1 VVPHRLPGRVRGAD
15 ESRDEAGTE
24 PQNSLPRIAGSVLR
38 RRNVQADGMRRRCSC
53 TPAERGSRV
62 APARFRNP
70 ACRGRSSR
78 GIRLQRTGN
87 SEVDCG
93 NQRRSVAQLRRQ
105 RRGRTAPTARRTR
118 RLPKLAVPTIPGPRD
133 GLRKLGVARPLAI
146 DIRLAR
152 GLHARH
158 RRLATSVP
166 PRLVPRAPSANL
178 LSDSI
183 PGSHPSNRPWRGRTR
198 RFGFV
203 LAAAV
208 GRVSFTAR
216 NVEQSLA
223 RCYAR
228 NSLPRRGHHRR
239 WTWPILLKPA

>member
-1 VVPHRLPGRVRGAD
+1 
-15 ESRDEAGTE
+15 
-24 PQNSLPRIAGSVLR
+24 
-38 RRNVQADGMRRRCSC
+38 MRRSCSC
-53 TPAERGSRV
+53 TPAERSSRV
-62 APARFRNP
+62 ASARFRNP

-87 SEVDCG
+87 SEVGCG

-166 PRLVPRAPSANL
+166 PWLVPRAPSANAPSADVPSANL

-183 PGSHPSNRPWRGRTR
+183 PGSHPSHRPWRGRTR
-198 RFGFV
+198 RSGFV

-208 GRVSFTAR
+208 GRVSFTAG
-216 NVEQSLA
+216 NVEQCLA

-239 WTWPILLKPA
+239 RTWPILLKPA